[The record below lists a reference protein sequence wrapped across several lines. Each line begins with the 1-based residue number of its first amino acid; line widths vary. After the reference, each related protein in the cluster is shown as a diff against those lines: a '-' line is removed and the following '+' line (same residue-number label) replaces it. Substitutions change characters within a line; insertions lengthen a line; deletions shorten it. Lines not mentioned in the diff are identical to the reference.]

1 MELNRMTKAL
11 EYIADSVESGYS
23 ALFTY
28 GVKEVLNNEERRE
41 LANFLR
47 NQTISQLPRQTFK
60 TKETP
65 DLRM

>member
-47 NQTISQLPRQTFK
+47 NLTISQLPRQTFK

-65 DLRM
+65 NLRM